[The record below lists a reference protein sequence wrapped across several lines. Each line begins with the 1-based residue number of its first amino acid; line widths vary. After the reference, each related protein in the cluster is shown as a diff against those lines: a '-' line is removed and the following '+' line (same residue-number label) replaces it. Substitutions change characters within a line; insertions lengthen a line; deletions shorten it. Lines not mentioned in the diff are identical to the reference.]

1 MRIKNLLSWVGISIA
16 IMLEILISSRKS
28 PLAQSTPAPIVDRD
42 NKAIYRYDTPPED
55 KTPWLRR
62 ICSKYGDLS
71 SSEVTITFEGY
82 SVESKR
88 SIPSGEQF
96 HQGGKSCSLQQYRRY
111 TDAIKGSTLFPPN
124 I

>member
-1 MRIKNLLSWVGISIA
+1 MRIKSLLSWVGISIA
-16 IMLEILISSRKS
+16 IMLEILISSRKT

-88 SIPSGEQF
+88 S
-96 HQGGKSCSLQQYRRY
+96 CSLQQYRRY
-111 TDAIKGSTLFPPN
+111 TDAIKGSTLYPPN